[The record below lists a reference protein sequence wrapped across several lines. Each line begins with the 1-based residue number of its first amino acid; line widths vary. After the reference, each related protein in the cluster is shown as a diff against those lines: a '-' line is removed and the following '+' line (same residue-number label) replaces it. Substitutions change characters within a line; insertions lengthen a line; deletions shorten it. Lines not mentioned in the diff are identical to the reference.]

1 MVRIFLSEKALHDL
15 AENPEEV
22 GDRLLALS
30 KAVSN
35 FKALCQHQYPSIKR
49 LKGIKP
55 IAWRH
60 RKDPF
65 RTVFTTTRSSEGEE
79 TIIVH
84 RVTRRSVVYRDLPP
98 YFCSDQAQ
106 STTAFIIPK
115 EDQLFSLDFDSSEHD
130 KHFQECDRYY
140 KLPQKF
146 FDHNNLDH
154 NNAESLAQWL
164 FGGHYLHSPV
174 LTVDQENQTGIIH
187 SYGQNK
193 EFQIHRFQGGAGT
206 GKTTYAFHLAAQF
219 VQNYYPIIVV
229 PNHHLKS
236 FGQASIDAMEKDWVI
251 RQNLSD
257 NAPSDLAILERNNFL
272 QTLANVPAI
281 GHSVPAIAHAEANVL
296 IRNHLKQAFL
306 NRYPGEDLFAI
317 YQGFLQHGGYPFV
330 EGDPLCAGQR
340 ELLEEFKGEL
350 SNAWNKLDLKHELD
364 QKGAVNQARIALS
377 KKKEFSNKLRKITG
391 NKTPILIIDEVQ
403 DFYWQQ
409 LQVLIEFIQSGTC
422 LAPVVLLGDE
432 NQRVTIS
439 GFSWNALQQRLPD
452 SFPHAWIE
460 NPLNRFDRNFRN
472 TAKIAQAAN
481 YILLKAFPTALPPNT
496 RVLIEPPDSNYFEE
510 GSEPLL
516 IEVDRPWL
524 ENLLKYLVEESEAQ
538 TANTPS
544 KFVFILNENSKDFNW
559 LQGELEA
566 CAIAETFTIAE
577 AKGQEFNAVVLVSPF
592 SHKKEKP
599 SVDDL
604 FKWYTAI
611 SRARCYEAILIS
623 SDEMGWLEKHTQDW
637 NNQHYFALK
646 SNITASDFWEELKLE
661 GKTLI
666 TTEQRHQKFVS
677 RLLKQIF
684 HWSEGKACPTEL
696 IKQCEQQNLS
706 VWKLVDKLS
715 IEAQSWLSSASN
727 LDKNKIVTQSFS
739 HLTAEEATVLYAGA
753 RPLWVAFGIDVQ
765 KNDEKLVAQLRQY
778 CQKYPDRVDAIDL
791 DMGQNSI
798 FRSLLF
804 RAAGRSWDA
813 AKAISQSQSDLDKQP
828 FVEAIIQDL
837 IQKGLLYEAQRIQ
850 YQFLNDS
857 SQFPKN
863 SPYKGSLF
871 PEVLK
876 NSDPLVPALCNAVLT
891 ALSSTIG
898 N

>member
-15 AENPEEV
+15 AENPKEV
-22 GDRLLALS
+22 GDCLLALS
-30 KAVSN
+30 KAVSS
-35 FKALCQHQYPSIKR
+35 FADLCQHKCPNIKR
-49 LKGIKP
+49 LTSIKP
-55 IAWRH
+55 IVWRH
-60 RKDPF
+60 RSGDF
-65 RTVFTTTRSSEGEE
+65 RTVFTTTHSESEE

-84 RVTRRSVVYRDLPP
+84 RVARRSVVYLNLPP
-98 YFCSDQAQ
+98 YLCLDQAQ
-106 STTAFIIPK
+106 PLAPLVLNSDSP
-115 EDQLFSLDFDSSEHD
+115 ELNDQLFQEHN
-130 KHFQECDRYY
+130 RYY

-174 LTVDQENQTGIIH
+174 LTADQDRQRGIIH
-187 SYGQNK
+187 SYGQNQK
-193 EFQIHRFQGGAGT
+193 FQIHRFQGGAGT
-206 GKTTYAFHLAAQF
+206 GKTTYAFHLAAQI
-219 VQNYYPIIVV
+219 VQDYYPIIVV
-229 PNHHLKS
+229 PNWRLQS
-236 FGQASIDAMEKDWVI
+236 FGKASIDAMEKDWVI

-257 NAPSDLAILERNNFL
+257 NAPSDLAILERTDFL
-272 QTLANVPAI
+272 QALANVPAI
-281 GHSVPAIAHAEANVL
+281 GHAEANSL
-296 IRNHLKQAFL
+296 IRKRLSPTFL
-306 NRYPGEDLFAI
+306 SKYPHEDLFAI
-317 YQGFLQHGGYPFV
+317 YQGFLQDDGYPLV
-330 EGDPLCAGQR
+330 KKDPLFASQKDFLD
-340 ELLEEFKGEL
+340 ELRKNL
-350 SNAWNKLDLKHELD
+350 
-364 QKGAVNQARIALS
+364 KGAEKNLGLEDKTVQQANQ
-377 KKKEFSNKLRKITG
+377 KEFQSQLEKIAED
-391 NKTPILIIDEVQ
+391 KIPILIIDEVQ

-409 LQVLIEFIQSGTC
+409 LQVLIEFVQSGNHP
-422 LAPVVLLGDE
+422 APVILLGDE
-432 NQRVTIS
+432 NQRVTLS
-439 GFSWNALQQRLPD
+439 GFSWSALQQRVPQ
-452 SFPHAWIE
+452 SFPHTCIE
-460 NPLNRFDRNFRN
+460 GSPKRFDRNFRN

-481 YILLKAFPTALPPNT
+481 YILLNAFPNT
-496 RVLIEPPDSNYFEE
+496 LSDGARHLNKPSDSNYFAE

-524 ENLLKYLVEESEAQ
+524 ENLLHHLVKESEAQ
-538 TANTPS
+538 IADNFS

-566 CAIAETFTIAE
+566 CTIAETFTIAE

-828 FVEAIIQDL
+828 FVEAIIQGL